1 MAGLKVIRLQSENFK
16 RVKAIDISPG
26 PDGMVTIRGKNGQG
40 KSSVLDSL
48 FAAMAGKDAAPPM
61 PVRKGEERAV
71 IKVAL
76 GSGDDTRITV
86 LRTFDADGTTSLKV
100 ETPDGAKYS
109 SPQAMLD
116 GLVGALSFDPLEFKD
131 MPAKAQA
138 NELRRLVPLSVNL
151 DELAAADKADFDRRR
166 DINRDVA
173 ANKARIEAIPDI
185 EGLPDVAPDRS
196 EIMAQLAKAGETN
209 AEIER
214 RADRREQANERL
226 AVMDSELIAAEEG
239 LKRMMAEIESRKTER
254 AELAK
259 QIETA
264 EPLPAPIDTEALRAA
279 HADAERIAA
288 LCAQRDNRTY
298 LVKEADGQQAEA
310 DKLTRAMEDRKT
322 LRAKAM
328 AEAKMPVPGMTL
340 NETADMVLLDGVP
353 FEQASSAQQLRVSTT
368 LAMQANPKLRV
379 LRIRQGSLLDDEGLQ
394 LLAEMAKA
402 GDFQIWLEMV
412 GDGGQG
418 IIMEDG
424 SIRGAAEPESLADEG
439 PKRRKKEPA
448 VESTPGIEAEQQAGD
463 LVVTDVPATQDESNP
478 DPETGNQD
486 DSAPFAEDEP
496 FVTEETPVE
505 EGRLV

>member
-26 PDGMVTIRGKNGQG
+26 PDGVVTIRGKNGQG

-48 FAAMAGKDAAPPM
+48 FAAMAGKEAAPPM

-76 GSGDDTRITV
+76 GSGDATAITV

-131 MPAKAQA
+131 MPAKEQA
-138 NELRRLVPLSVNL
+138 AELRRLVPLDIDL
-151 DELAAADKADFDRRR
+151 DAFARADKVDFDNRR
-166 DINRDVA
+166 DINRDIVA
-173 ANKARIEAIPDI
+173 LKARIDAIPEI

-196 EIMAQLAKAGETN
+196 EIMAKLTQAGETN
-209 AEIER
+209 AEIQR
-214 RADRREQANERL
+214 RADRREQATYRL
-226 AVMDSELIAAEEG
+226 SVMDEDIIGIEAAIAKMQE
-239 LKRMMAEIESRKTER
+239 
-254 AELAK
+254 ELAEAK
-259 QIETA
+259 KTREELAQQIETA
-264 EPLPAPIDTEALRAA
+264 DPLPDLIDTEALRAA
-279 HADAERIAA
+279 HADAERMAT
-288 LCAQRDNRTY
+288 LCAQRDTRKA
-298 LVKEADGQQAEA
+298 LQAELEEMQRGSEAYTKSMKDRA
-310 DKLTRAMEDRKT
+310 DRRAEAM
-322 LRAKAM
+322 AKA
-328 AEAKMPVPGMTL
+328 EMPVPGMTL
-340 NETADMVLLDGVP
+340 NETGDMVLIDGVP
-353 FEQASSAQQLRVSTT
+353 FEQASSAQQLRISTT
-368 LAMQANPKLRV
+368 LAMKANPKLRV

-394 LLAEMAKA
+394 LLADMAKA

-424 SIRGAAEPESLADEG
+424 AIRGAAEPESLADEG
-439 PKRRKKEPA
+439 PKRRKPKEEVQAEGAPA
-448 VESTPGIEAEQQAGD
+448 TYEKAAAVDDLVGADAREAIQEKIETDRLPAQAG
-463 LVVTDVPATQDESNP
+463 TQG
-478 DPETGNQD
+478 DP
-486 DSAPFAEDEP
+486 PF
-496 FVTEETPVE
+496 TVE